1 MFGFFPHDRCKG
13 IERRDFFRFSTEFRQ
28 VIYENI
34 PTIGE
39 LIFFDPPLQLPAG
52 SPGETKEEQE
62 LRLGV
67 EQAIEQGSPVLVG
80 DTLLLPFLVADST
93 VIARLKGLDQYLIK
107 KVGNDW
113 LEGLSFLLIREFLLI
128 KRACTDSLTGLLS
141 SLHLEEY
148 LERDDG
154 RREGVFVLLSVYP
167 KSTGSFQAKKY
178 QLHTVSLLN
187 TFVEERFPL
196 FYLGQSCFGILCE
209 GQGPEF
215 AAEFAP
221 SLVNYLKRSSCPRV
235 HVASTVYGDASKESG
250 NPSPTVNIMKKAW
263 AALHVATRR
272 GPFAFCNYKAIEDA
286 AIHPLAPPAAPV
298 ARWLRKHSRK
308 IDQCCLLL
316 FDTEQNAF
324 ADSVAEYAGD
334 TDFPLIHGGR
344 IYLFAAHCSVEKAK
358 GIGSKILQHF
368 SHKNGCA
375 SSVNC
380 GIGVFPSGNFKKSE
394 LPLNCYK
401 ALCHAKFLDP
411 GSVVV
416 CDAVSCNIAG
426 DMHYGDG
433 DLVLAVKEYKRGLVL
448 DPEDGNLLNSL
459 GVCYAQMNRHKDAVE
474 CFAMASKLPDDRF
487 MALYNL
493 GLEQQICK
501 ESSQA
506 IESFTTALALPSME
520 NEDKARQDM
529 SFQLALLLIAN
540 HSYQDGLDLL
550 LPWYRSQKKEGWEG
564 KAFRYLGEAY
574 SGVGNHTEA
583 MKFLQRAVGYDEYDA
598 EVLGLLGEIYLKENE
613 GDDIA
618 LRFCEKAAEL
628 SPDSLGL
635 QLSLAKAQVQ
645 CGDFERGITTL
656 QPCLRNKQTRP
667 AALIQRGVLA
677 YEQGQIRAAVNWFV
691 KAESCPGR
699 ESDPENKK
707 IARYFLK
714 KLCK

>member
-52 SPGETKEEQE
+52 SPGETAEEKA

-80 DTLLLPFLVADST
+80 DILLLPFLLADST
-93 VIARLKGLDQYLIK
+93 VLARIKGLDQYLIK

-148 LERDDG
+148 LNRDDVG
-154 RREGVFVLLSVYP
+154 HKGIFVLVSVYP
-167 KSTGSFQAKKY
+167 KGVGSFQAKKQ
-178 QLHTVSLLN
+178 QLRTVSLLN
-187 TFVEERFPL
+187 TFVEERFSL

-209 GQGPEF
+209 GQG
-215 AAEFAP
+215 AEFTADFIP
-221 SLVNYLKRSSCPRV
+221 SLVNFLKRGGCPRV
-235 HVASTVYGDASKESG
+235 HVASTVYGDSSEETGELSASE
-250 NPSPTVNIMKKAW
+250 TILKKAW

-286 AIHPLAPPAAPV
+286 ALHPLAPPASPV
-298 ARWLRKHSRK
+298 VRWLRKQSRK
-308 IDQCCLLL
+308 VKECCLLL
-316 FDTEQNAF
+316 FDTNPEGLTE
-324 ADSVAEYAGD
+324 SLAECIGD
-334 TDFPLIHGGR
+334 TASTFVHGDR
-344 IYLFAAHCSVEKAK
+344 IYLFMAKCSEERA
-358 GIGSKILQHF
+358 GDIGKKILQHF
-368 SHKNGCA
+368 SGNNRDA
-375 SSVNC
+375 TPVNC
-380 GIGVFPSGNFKKSE
+380 GIAVFPSGDFKKSE

-401 ALCHAKFLDP
+401 ALCHAKFLEP
-411 GSVVV
+411 GSLVV

-426 DMHYGDG
+426 DIHYGAG
-433 DLVLAVKEYKRGLVL
+433 DLVLAVKEYKRGLLL
-448 DPEDGNLLNSL
+448 DSQDGNLLNSL
-459 GVCYAQMNRHKDAVE
+459 GVCYGQMNRHKDAVA
-474 CFAMASKLPDDRF
+474 CFSRASKLKDDRF

-506 IESFTTALALPSME
+506 IDSFRTALALPSNDDE
-520 NEDKARQDM
+520 TKARQDM
-529 SFQLALLLIAN
+529 AFQLAILFIES
-540 HSYQDGLDLL
+540 HSYQKGLDLL
-550 LPWYRSQKKEGWEG
+550 LPWYVTQKKYGREG
-564 KAFRYLGEAY
+564 KSLRYLGEAY
-574 SGVGNHTEA
+574 SGLRNHVEA
-583 MKFLQRAVGYDEYDA
+583 MKFLQRAVGFDEYDA

-628 SPDSLGL
+628 NPDSLGL
-635 QLSLAKAQVQ
+635 QLRLAKAQVQ
-645 CGDFERGITTL
+645 CGDFNSGLKTL
-656 QPCLRNKQTRP
+656 QPCLRNKHTRS

-677 YEQGQIRAAVNWFV
+677 YEQGQIRTAVNWFV
-691 KAESCPGR
+691 KAESSPGK
-699 ESDPENKK
+699 ECDPENKK

-714 KLCK
+714 KLSK